1 MLELAPEDALRLHV
15 MLAGEIEAI
24 RIDESNMTVLGLT
37 PRGEA
42 VVQLHPSGRS
52 AQYLMRVRELL
63 AGHSIGSPGG
73 YPVYLRRWTRM
84 GQARD
89 KGLDRLLLLGEP
101 EAVVSVAYSNGLT
114 NELARRAWWAMP
126 VADNA
131 RRMLERPCVVE
142 GSMGKVLADYLI
154 EHLPFETEPHTI
166 IDTIRIV
173 LQPGLT
179 DEAARQR
186 LWNRGRHDP
195 AHYVGFLERLPD
207 ALPMPHAARAD
218 FLELESLLLPLI
230 QNRNPYAEQLLK
242 TFSGPGQAFLEISE
256 KVLRTPANGDVA
268 IAVLNAIAA
277 YFAAKIPLRCDGEN
291 ITEIIKSA
299 ERACN
304 DTAHASL
311 QALLSIVPQHAPEV
325 RAMLALAQTN
335 AQVAMPI
342 LAITNATGTVLRKKL
357 EPVTKPL
364 FELFAALRPI
374 KANATS

>member
-42 VVQLHPSGRS
+42 LVQLHPTGRN

-63 AGHSIGSPGG
+63 AGHALGSPGG
-73 YPVYLRRWTRM
+73 YPVYLNRWTRM

-114 NELARRAWWAMP
+114 NELARRAWWIMP
-126 VADNA
+126 TADNA

-142 GSMGKVLADYLI
+142 GEMGKVLAAYLI

-179 DEAARQR
+179 DDATRQR

-218 FLELESLLLPLI
+218 FLELESILLPLI
-230 QNRNPYAEQLLK
+230 QNQNPYAEQLLK

-256 KVLRTPANGDVA
+256 KVLRMPANGDVA
-268 IAVLNAIAA
+268 IAILNAIGA
-277 YFAAKIPLRCDGEN
+277 YFAAKITIRCHGEN
-291 ITEIIKSA
+291 MAEIIKSV

-304 DTAHASL
+304 DTAHSSL
-311 QALLSIVPQHAPEV
+311 QALLSLVPQHTPEV
-325 RAMLALAQTN
+325 RAMLALAHTT

-342 LAITNATGTVLRKKL
+342 LAVTNATGTVLRKKL
-357 EPVTKPL
+357 EPVTEPL

-374 KANATS
+374 KASATS